1 MTLTVLAWNAHAN
14 HPSQQGRVVRA
25 LSGWIT
31 AETQA
36 IVLTEVKGARKALR
50 RWAREHG
57 FRLYQESGTHDPADE
72 RGDTALLLRVKGKR
86 AVKPR
91 RDWIAVMGEAWTVF
105 SHRVR
110 HKPRRHRRVTF
121 MLPSGGR
128 VRLSAEHWPTRGN
141 RAAWEESYDSAL
153 RFLDRRTF
161 GMVVG
166 DLNADHSDVIHLADD
181 AGGKARGR
189 RPDWLVTNQ
198 PARIDVT
205 EQRGGGSDH
214 AALLYQVAA

>member
-1 MTLTVLAWNAHAN
+1 MTVILAWNAHAN
-14 HPSQQGRVVRA
+14 HPSQQGRVVLA

-31 AETQA
+31 AETQVIA
-36 IVLTEVKGARKALR
+36 LTEVKGARAALK

-57 FRLYQESGTHDPADE
+57 FRLYQEVGTHDPADE
-72 RGDTALLLRVKGKR
+72 RGDTALLLRVKGKH

-91 RDWIAVMGEAWTVF
+91 RDWIAFMGEAWTVF

-110 HKPRRHRRVTF
+110 HKPRRHRRATF
-121 MLPSGGR
+121 LLPGGGR

-141 RAAWEESYDSAL
+141 RAAWDESYASAL

-161 GMVVG
+161 GIVVG
-166 DLNADHSDVIHLADD
+166 DLNADHRAVKDLAEDV
-181 AGGKARGR
+181 GGKVRGE
-189 RPDWLVTNQ
+189 RPDWLIANRG
-198 PARIDVT
+198 ARIDVT
-205 EQRGGGSDH
+205 ELGHGGSDH